1 MLHVFH
7 SNRMERLVDRLCG
20 VIAEPLSEAL
30 AAEQFVVQNTGLAR
44 WLNLRLAEHFGIA
57 ANHALSLPASFVWGL
72 FRQCL
77 ELVSETSPFDKEV
90 LLWRVF
96 QRLSDYRGNKGF
108 ASLNHYLA
116 DDRSGLKRYQLARR
130 IADVFDQYLVYRPEW
145 LLDWEAG
152 GETHWQAQLWRD
164 LNAEIDVPHR
174 AALQQRFLATDLSDK
189 PLPERVLVFG
199 ISTLAPMSLE
209 VLRHLA
215 HFTEVYF
222 FILNPSFAYWG
233 DILPERSLT
242 RLRALGRRRGLP
254 ELSDYYET
262 GNPLLA
268 SWGRLGRDFQ
278 RLLYRDNVPDEA
290 EDFEEPGDG
299 GLLHLIQGDLLALQD
314 RTLAG
319 VRRPVPTED
328 RSVQIHACHS
338 PLREIEVVHD
348 QLLALFQRHP
358 DLEPRDVV
366 VMTPDIERYA
376 PYVQA
381 VFGGAPED
389 RAIPWAISDLSARS
403 ESPLAELVVRVL
415 DLPGSRFTASELL
428 GLLEIPGVRRRFGI
442 VAEDLPLVRRWVHDG
457 GIRWGRDGAAKRAL
471 EQIPDD
477 TNTWRFGFQRLFL
490 GYALPEGVEQF
501 AAIAPLDSVEGAAAA
516 VLGGLKDFFDR
527 LVALA
532 DLFAAPHS
540 AAAWRTHLNHAL
552 DGLLDAGDDDPALDA
567 IRSALD
573 RLAGG
578 AAEAL
583 LTAPL
588 QRDVVKAFL
597 QAELSAAGAQHR
609 YAAGRVTFCAMV
621 PMRAVPFRV
630 VALLGLNDRDY
641 PRRAR
646 RPSFDLMARD
656 YRPGDRSPRDED
668 RHLFLE
674 ALLSA
679 RDYLLLSY
687 VGAEVR
693 DNSPQQPALMLSELM
708 DYIEA
713 GFQVSPP
720 LVTHQPL
727 QPFSRRYAVGEPG
740 VFTYAAEWAL
750 DATGNGTQPAFCE
763 RQLPEPA
770 DALHT
775 LELDQLLAF
784 FDHPARYF
792 LQHRLGVRLGDRD
805 QTIEDDEPFV
815 LAFSKLY
822 RMRGEMLDVQIAGGE
837 FYTRA
842 ELYRLR
848 GELPRGV
855 FADLALEDERATI
868 ESMGEQ
874 IRALEITPLP
884 PLEVDLALGGTRL
897 QGWLKGVTKQGLL
910 TYRVTRFNGKDLIRL
925 WLGHLV
931 LNSLEGAD
939 LPRDSAH
946 LDPEQKWELRPLE
959 STALARRYLED
970 LMGLYREG
978 RCRPLAFFPKTSY
991 VFSSRLAETDNLE
1004 SAFKGARKIWEGDS
1018 YGHRVG
1024 EGNDAWYQVAFRGA
1038 EPLSGEFVSLS
1049 RRIFGAA
1056 LERLSE

>member
-7 SNRMERLVDRLCG
+7 SNQMERLVDRLCG
-20 VIAEPLSEAL
+20 VVAEPLSAPL

-44 WLNLRLAEHFGIA
+44 WLNLRLAERFGIA
-57 ANHALSLPASFVWGL
+57 ANHMLSLPASFVWGL

-77 ELVSETSPFDKEV
+77 NQVAETSPFDKEV
-90 LLWRVF
+90 LFWRVF
-96 QRLSDYRGNKGF
+96 QRLPECWGQAVF
-108 ASLNHYLA
+108 APLNHYLA
-116 DDRSGLKRYQLARR
+116 DDGSDLKRYQLARR
-130 IADVFDQYLVYRPEW
+130 IADVFDQYLVYRPQW

-164 LNAEIDVPHR
+164 LNAEIGVPHR
-174 AALQQRFLATDLSDK
+174 AALQQRFLATDLSGK

-199 ISTLAPMSLE
+199 ISAMAPMALE

-215 HFTEVYF
+215 RFTEVYF

-242 RLRALGRRRGLP
+242 RLRALWRQRGLP
-254 ELSDYYET
+254 DLSDYYET

-278 RLLYRDNVPDEA
+278 RLLYQDNVPDEA
-290 EDFEEPGDG
+290 EDFQEPGDDS
-299 GLLHLIQGDLLALQD
+299 LLHLIQGDLLALH
-314 RTLAG
+314 
-319 VRRPVPTED
+319 D
-328 RSVQIHACHS
+328 RSRAGMRQPLPADDRSIQIHACHS
-338 PLREIEVVHD
+338 PLREVEVMHD

-366 VMTPDIERYA
+366 VMTPDIDRYA

-381 VFGGAPED
+381 VFGGVPEE
-389 RAIPWAISDLSARS
+389 RTIPWAVSDLSSRS
-403 ESPLAELVVRVL
+403 ESPLSELVVRLL
-415 DLPGSRFTASELL
+415 DLPGSRFTATELL
-428 GLLEIPGVRRRFGI
+428 GLLEIPGVRKRFGI
-442 VAEDLPLVRRWVHDG
+442 AAEDLPLVRRWVQDG
-457 GIRWGRDGAAKRAL
+457 GIRWGRDGGSKHAL

-477 TNTWRFGFQRLFL
+477 TNTWRFGFRRLFL
-490 GYALPEGVEQF
+490 GYALPEGVDRF
-501 AAIAPLDSVEGAAAA
+501 ADVAPLDGVEGSAAG
-516 VLGGLKDFFDR
+516 VLGGLKDLYDR

-532 DLFAAPHS
+532 DLFAEPHS

-552 DGLLDAGDDDPALDA
+552 DELLDAGDDDPALDA

-573 RLAGG
+573 RLASG

-583 LTAPL
+583 LTSRL
-588 QRDVVKAFL
+588 QREVVKAFL
-597 QAELSAAGAQHR
+597 ESELSASGAQHR
-609 YAAGRVTFCAMV
+609 FAAGRVTFCAMV

-646 RPSFDLMARD
+646 HPSFDLMAGD
-656 YRPGDRSPRDED
+656 YLPGDRSVRDED

-693 DNSPQQPALMLSELM
+693 DNSPQQPSLMLSELM

-713 GFQVSPP
+713 GFHLPRP

-727 QPFSRRYAVGEPG
+727 QPFSRRYAANEPG
-740 VFTYAAEWAL
+740 VLTYAAEWAL
-750 DATGNGTQPAFCE
+750 DAAGTGAEPAFCA
-763 RQLPEPA
+763 QPLPEPA

-792 LQHRLGVRLGDRD
+792 LQHRLGVRLGTYD
-805 QTIEDDEPFV
+805 QAIEDEEPFI
-815 LAFSKLY
+815 LAFPELY
-822 RMRGEMLDVQIAGGE
+822 RMRGELLDAQIAGGE
-837 FYTRA
+837 FSSRV

-855 FADLALEDERATI
+855 FADLSLEAERATI

-874 IRALEITPLP
+874 ISALDLAPLP

-897 QGWLKGVTKQGLL
+897 QGWLKGVVKQGLV
-910 TYRVTRFNGKDLIRL
+910 TYRVTGFNGKDLIRL
-925 WLGHLV
+925 WLRHLV
-931 LNSLEGAD
+931 LNGLEGVD
-939 LPRDSAH
+939 LPRDSGH
-946 LDPEQKWELRPLE
+946 LDPEQMRELRPLE
-959 STALARRYLED
+959 STTVARHYLED
-970 LMGLYREG
+970 LLHLYQEG
-978 RCRPLAFFPKTSY
+978 MRRPLAFFPKASY
-991 VFSSRLAETDNLE
+991 VFSSRLAESGDLE
-1004 SAFKGARKIWEGDS
+1004 RAIKAAGKIWEGDS
-1018 YGHRVG
+1018 YGNWVG

-1038 EPLSGEFVSLS
+1038 EPLAGEFASLS
-1049 RRIFGAA
+1049 RRVFGAA
-1056 LERLSE
+1056 LEHLCE